1 MTVTLYDF
9 VLLWIFHEGVKCLDN
24 KVLGCNLLIRPR
36 VQLYLYSGINGNFGL
51 VKSWQIN
58 PKSIGTWALFVPLVP
73 LQATHLSP
81 IGLAQKANPIR

>member
-36 VQLYLYSGINGNFGL
+36 VQLYLYN
-51 VKSWQIN
+51 
-58 PKSIGTWALFVPLVP
+58 SI
-73 LQATHLSP
+73 
-81 IGLAQKANPIR
+81 KYN